1 MALQHSIR
9 ARITLLSLVLSLIC
23 IWCAGYYLVDT
34 LKRDMEQLL
43 AEEQRATVSI
53 IANQVETALN
63 NRFLALENV
72 AARSAEALQAGRS
85 EMQLLLDNRD
95 LLRILFNGGV
105 IAHDAQGTAIAE
117 VPQPAQRLG
126 INYLADESVS
136 TAIKQGTRA
145 TGRPVPG
152 KILRAPVFGMAVPI
166 RDARGN
172 VIGALTGVT
181 NLSKPSFLDD
191 ITKALYGKTGGYL
204 LVASQDQLVLIAS
217 DKSRV
222 METIALAT
230 QNKSR
235 RELLRG
241 KANSGIY
248 VNSRGVEVLGSA
260 AVIPASGWVL
270 LAELPTAELYA
281 PIREMQSRALLAV
294 LVLSLLAGAAS
305 WWVIGRQL
313 KPLGVAAR
321 TLAMYPNPGPLP
333 PPLPIDRP
341 DEIGQLVA
349 RINSLVRS
357 NMAREQSLRQ
367 SEAFKDVILNSLAAE
382 IAVLDRTGVIRAV
395 NDPWLRF
402 SQANGDIAGATAINT
417 GVGANYLDA
426 CKADGGPGSEQALQ
440 ARDGIRAV
448 LEGRLPSFHL
458 EYPCHSPAEYRWFT
472 MMVMPLGD
480 GGEEGVVITHTD
492 ITAVKLAENDLRIA
506 AVAFECQEGMLVL
519 DAGRNILKTNAAFSR
534 LTGFGPSE
542 ILGKAPDFLSAAPQG
557 ATSHEGVWTATD
569 GTGIWQGELPLL
581 RKDGEEFPAW
591 VTVTAVRDA
600 SARTTHYVYTMTDL
614 TAQRRREAER
624 QAAELAQR
632 NALIR
637 EVHHRI
643 KNNLQGIVGV
653 LRLYIQSYPLVA
665 APLNQTISQ
674 VRSLAVLHGLQG
686 SSPKGDVQIGDLATA
701 IVSENQSVWQTPIA
715 LDVPESW
722 VSFFITEPEAVP
734 VALILNELIVNAV
747 KHGGKAHGRVSVTLR
762 DVPANGSVVVCVRNP
777 GQLSRIPDPEETKR
791 GTQLGL
797 LLIRSLMPRTG
808 AQLES
813 HQQGE
818 DVVVCLTLAPP
829 VIF

>member
-506 AVAFECQEGMLVL
+506 AVAFECQE
-519 DAGRNILKTNAAFSR
+519 
-534 LTGFGPSE
+534 
-542 ILGKAPDFLSAAPQG
+542 
-557 ATSHEGVWTATD
+557 
-569 GTGIWQGELPLL
+569 
-581 RKDGEEFPAW
+581 
-591 VTVTAVRDA
+591 
-600 SARTTHYVYTMTDL
+600 
-614 TAQRRREAER
+614 
-624 QAAELAQR
+624 
-632 NALIR
+632 
-637 EVHHRI
+637 
-643 KNNLQGIVGV
+643 
-653 LRLYIQSYPLVA
+653 
-665 APLNQTISQ
+665 
-674 VRSLAVLHGLQG
+674 
-686 SSPKGDVQIGDLATA
+686 
-701 IVSENQSVWQTPIA
+701 
-715 LDVPESW
+715 
-722 VSFFITEPEAVP
+722 
-734 VALILNELIVNAV
+734 
-747 KHGGKAHGRVSVTLR
+747 
-762 DVPANGSVVVCVRNP
+762 C
-777 GQLSRIPDPEETKR
+777 
-791 GTQLGL
+791 
-797 LLIRSLMPRTG
+797 
-808 AQLES
+808 
-813 HQQGE
+813 
-818 DVVVCLTLAPP
+818 
-829 VIF
+829 